1 MIRCAA
7 GAEPDPSSLGIGRH
21 TTEVAEQGTRL
32 GSIAL
37 LRSNK
42 QLRLLFIAQVVSYMG
57 DWFAYVAITGRVQDL
72 TGSNFLVSLLSVL
85 EMLPYF
91 LMSPIAGS
99 VADRFDRRRI
109 IIVTSLCQVLAALG
123 MLLVRSES
131 TVFISFISV
140 SLIAGLAAFVAPA
153 TQAAIPNLAR
163 NADENQTATA
173 LFGAMWGVMAAVGS
187 GLGGLFAWGFGRDAA
202 FVANAASFIAA
213 AVSVSL
219 VSLPMQTERKN
230 TGRMRP
236 IADTIAAARF
246 ARKDKVVLALLAS
259 KTTAAIGMGVRG
271 IIVVFAREELNGGD
285 AGSGLLLT
293 ARGVGAALGP
303 VIGVRFIGSSMSR
316 LITVCAVSGIV
327 FGLGY
332 TCVTATHLMVFAV
345 VGVMVA
351 HLGAGGEWAISTLG
365 LQLRCPDEVRGRIM
379 AADYAVATLVLALAG
394 LGAGALAEFASVRLA
409 LFVFAVA
416 STIAAIVYLA
426 MTRRLRQMLAAEGV
440 TIASSS

>member
-1 MIRCAA
+1 M
-7 GAEPDPSSLGIGRH
+7 
-21 TTEVAEQGTRL
+21 TEQGKRL

-91 LMSPIAGS
+91 LMSPLAGA

-109 IIVTSLCQVLAALG
+109 IIVTSLAQVVAALG
-123 MLLVRSES
+123 MLLVRSQG

-187 GLGGLFAWGFGRDAA
+187 GVGGLFAWAFGRDAA
-202 FVANAASFIAA
+202 FVANAVSFATA
-213 AVSVSL
+213 AVFVSL
-219 VSLPMQTERKN
+219 VSLPMQLERKHS
-230 TGRMRP
+230 GRMRP
-236 IADTIAAARF
+236 IADTIEAARF
-246 ARKDKVVLALLAS
+246 ARKDRVVLALLAS
-259 KTTAAIGMGVRG
+259 KTTAAIGMGVLG
-271 IIVVFAREELNGGD
+271 IIVVFAREELNSGD

-293 ARGVGAALGP
+293 ARGIGAALGP
-303 VIGVRFIGSSMSR
+303 VIMVRLIRSSMSR
-316 LITVCAVSGIV
+316 LIMVCAVSGIV

-332 TCVTATHLMVFAV
+332 IFVTTTHLMVFAAI
-345 VGVMVA
+345 GVLIA
-351 HLGAGGEWAISTLG
+351 HTGAGGEWAVSTLG
-365 LQLRCPDEVRGRIM
+365 LQLRCPDHVRGRIM
-379 AADYAVATLVLALAG
+379 AADYAVATLMLALSG
-394 LGAGALAEFASVRLA
+394 LGAGLLAEFASVRLS

-416 STIAAIVYLA
+416 STVAAVIYLG
-426 MTRRLRQMLAAEGV
+426 MTRRLRRVLAAEGV
-440 TIASSS
+440 TLASTG

>member
-1 MIRCAA
+1 MQ
-7 GAEPDPSSLGIGRH
+7 DK
-21 TTEVAEQGTRL
+21 RL

-109 IIVTSLCQVLAALG
+109 IIFTSLAQVIAALG
-123 MLLVRSES
+123 MLLVRSEG

-187 GLGGLFAWGFGRDAA
+187 GIGGLFAWAFGRDAA
-202 FVANAASFIAA
+202 FVANGVSFLVAAGFVA
-213 AVSVSL
+213 L
-219 VSLPMQTERKN
+219 VSLPMQLERKR

-236 IADTIAAARF
+236 IADTIEAARF
-246 ARKDKVVLALLAS
+246 ARKDRVVLALLAS
-259 KTTAAIGMGVRG
+259 KTTASIGMGVLG
-271 IIVVFAREELNGGD
+271 IIVVFAREELHGGD

-293 ARGVGAALGP
+293 ARGIGAALGP
-303 VIGVRFIGSSMSR
+303 VIMVRLIKSSMSR
-316 LITVCAVSGIV
+316 LILVCALSGIV

-332 TCVTATHLMVFAV
+332 IFVTTTHLMVFAAI
-345 VGVMVA
+345 GVLVA
-351 HLGAGGEWAISTLG
+351 HMGAGGEWAVSTLG

-394 LGAGALAEFASVRLA
+394 LGAGALAEFASVRLS
-409 LFVFAVA
+409 LFVFALA
-416 STIAAIVYLA
+416 STVAAVIYLA
-426 MTRRLRQMLAAEGV
+426 MTQRLRRMLAAEGV
-440 TIASSS
+440 TIATPSA

>member
-1 MIRCAA
+1 M
-7 GAEPDPSSLGIGRH
+7 
-21 TTEVAEQGTRL
+21 AEQGKRL
-32 GSIAL
+32 NSLEL

-42 QLRLLFIAQVVSYMG
+42 QLRFLFIAQVVSFMG

-109 IIVTSLCQVLAALG
+109 VIVTSLAQVIAALG
-123 MLLVRSES
+123 MLLVRSEG
-131 TVFISFISV
+131 TVFIAFISV

-153 TQAAIPNLAR
+153 VQAAIPNLAR
-163 NADENQTATA
+163 TADETRTATS

-187 GLGGLFAWGFGRDAA
+187 GVGGLFAWAFGRDAA
-202 FVANAASFIAA
+202 FIANAASFIAA
-213 AVSVSL
+213 ALAVAM
-219 VSLPMQTERKN
+219 VSLPMQLERKS

-236 IADTIAAARF
+236 IADTIEAIRF
-246 ARKDKVVLALLAS
+246 ARKDRVVLALLAS
-259 KTTAAIGMGVRG
+259 KTTAAIGMGVLG
-271 IIVVFAREELNGGD
+271 IIVVFAREELNSGD

-293 ARGVGAALGP
+293 ARGIGAALGP
-303 VIGVRFIGSSMSR
+303 VIGVRLIGTSMSR
-316 LITVCAVSGIV
+316 LLTVCAVSGIV
-327 FGLGY
+327 FGAGY
-332 TCVTATHLMVFAV
+332 TFASTTHLMVFAV
-345 VGVMVA
+345 IGVMVA

-409 LFVFAVA
+409 LFVFALA
-416 STIAAIVYLA
+416 STIAAVVYLA
-426 MTRRLRQMLAAEGV
+426 LTRGLRRALAAEGV
-440 TIASSS
+440 TLASPTS

>member
-1 MIRCAA
+1 M
-7 GAEPDPSSLGIGRH
+7 
-21 TTEVAEQGTRL
+21 
-32 GSIAL
+32 
-37 LRSNK
+37 
-42 QLRLLFIAQVVSYMG
+42 LFIAQVVSYLG

-109 IIVTSLCQVLAALG
+109 IIVTSLTQVVAALG
-123 MLLVRSES
+123 MLLVRSEG

-187 GLGGLFAWGFGRDAA
+187 GLGGLFAWAFGRDAA
-202 FVANAASFIAA
+202 FVANAVSFVVAA
-213 AVSVSL
+213 GFVTL
-219 VSLPMQTERKN
+219 VSIPMQGERKN

-236 IADTIAAARF
+236 IADTIEAARF
-246 ARKDKVVLALLAS
+246 ARKDRVVLALLAS
-259 KTTAAIGMGVRG
+259 KTTASIGMGVLG

-293 ARGVGAALGP
+293 ARGIGAAVGP
-303 VIGVRFIGSSMSR
+303 IIMVRLIKSSMSR

-332 TCVTATHLMVFAV
+332 IFVTTTHLMVLACI
-345 VGVMVA
+345 GVLIA
-351 HLGAGGEWAISTLG
+351 HMGAGGEWAVSTLG

-394 LGAGALAEFASVRLA
+394 LGAGALAEFASVRLS
-409 LFVFAVA
+409 LFVFATA
-416 STIAAIVYLA
+416 STVAAVVYLA
-426 MTRRLRQMLAAEGV
+426 LTNRLRKTLAEEGV
-440 TIASSS
+440 TIATQLP

>member
-1 MIRCAA
+1 VDCCGDPPITDTEEVGKADA
-7 GAEPDPSSLGIGRH
+7 KLGA
-21 TTEVAEQGTRL
+21 
-32 GSIAL
+32 IAL
-37 LRSNK
+37 LRSNR
-42 QLRLLFIAQVVSYMG
+42 QLRWLFCAQVVSYMG

-99 VADRFDRRRI
+99 VADRFDRRKI
-109 IIVTSLCQVLAALG
+109 IIVASAAQMVAALG

-187 GLGGLFAWGFGRDAA
+187 GLGGLFAWAFGRDAA
-202 FVANAASFIAA
+202 FIANAVSFVVAA
-213 AVSVSL
+213 MFVML
-219 VSLPMQTERKN
+219 VTLPMQLERKSS
-230 TGRMRP
+230 GRMRP
-236 IADTIAAARF
+236 IADTIEAIRF
-246 ARKDKVVLALLAS
+246 ARKDSVVLALLAS
-259 KTTAAIGMGVRG
+259 KTTAAIGMGVLG

-293 ARGVGAALGP
+293 ARGIGAALGP
-303 VIGVRFIGSSMSR
+303 VIGVRFIGTSMSR

-332 TCVTATHLMVFAV
+332 TFVTATHLMVFAV
-345 VGVMVA
+345 IGVMVA

-379 AADYAVATLVLALAG
+379 AADYAVATLVLAVAG
-394 LGAGALAEFASVRLA
+394 IGAGALAEFASVRLS

-416 STIAAIVYLA
+416 STVAAVAYLGF
-426 MTRRLRQMLAAEGV
+426 TRRLRRRLAAEGV
-440 TIASSS
+440 TIASPIS